1 MKTRI
6 ISGLALLG
14 LLSVFTACSDSDD
27 NSTPLLPGGNI
38 SEEGKGPS
46 AEDQLVLPTSEA
58 FLGDSIQS
66 MLRYSLQTNPVSIVN
81 ASTTQNGHIAVMG
94 GYKSEAAV
102 YIYAKA
108 DDKSSLSKEEVQ
120 KILDKYYDVKS
131 EVNGKT
137 INASVTEKTDVKHEA
152 DYQQLRVSMKIFTP
166 QSVSSQ
172 VSLQNGSIFV
182 QSLTGPQHTASTT
195 SGAIKYLHTDAS
207 SITASSTNGYI
218 AFVNSK
224 ASEAMSATTQ
234 KGSIQISV
242 PATTKAHLNLSSTT
256 NVTASVLNADNFT
269 GTNTRNLVKGNLN
282 GGGANINAS
291 VALGSV
297 GFRWYTANENE

>member
-6 ISGLALLG
+6 ISGLALFC
-14 LLSVFTACSDSDD
+14 LLTVFSSCSDSDD
-27 NSTPLLPGGNI
+27 NNTPSIPGDI

-46 AEDQLVLPTSEA
+46 ADDRLDIPVSEA

-81 ASTTQNGHIAVMG
+81 AFTTQNGHIEVLG

-108 DDKSSLSKEEVQ
+108 DDKSSLSKEQ
-120 KILDKYYDVKS
+120 INTILDKYYDVKS

-137 INASVTEKTDVKHEA
+137 INASVTEKTGINHDT
-152 DYQQLRVSMKIFTP
+152 DYHQLRVSMKIFTP

-172 VSLQNGSIFV
+172 LSLQNGSIFV
-182 QSLTGPQHTASTT
+182 QSLTGPQHTATTT
-195 SGAIKYLHTDAS
+195 SGAIKYLHTEATT
-207 SITASSTNGYI
+207 ITANSTNGYI
-218 AFVNSK
+218 AFINSK
-224 ASEAMSATTQ
+224 ASEAMSAKTQ
-234 KGSIQISV
+234 KGSIQIAV
-242 PATTKAHLNLSSTT
+242 PSTTKAHLNLSST
-256 NVTASVLNADNFT
+256 NHVTASVLTTSNFD
-269 GTNTRNLVKGNLN
+269 GTKTKNVVKGELN

-291 VALGSV
+291 VGYGSV
-297 GFRWYTANENE
+297 IFRWYTNN

>member
-6 ISGLALLG
+6 ISGLALFC
-14 LLSVFTACSDSDD
+14 LLTVFSSCSDSDD
-27 NSTPLLPGGNI
+27 NNTPSIPGDI

-46 AEDQLVLPTSEA
+46 ADDRLDIPVSEA

-81 ASTTQNGHIAVMG
+81 ASTTQNGHIEVLG

-108 DDKSSLSKEEVQ
+108 DDKSSLSKEQ
-120 KILDKYYDVKS
+120 INTILDKYYDVKS

-137 INASVTEKTDVKHEA
+137 INASVTEKTGINHDT
-152 DYQQLRVSMKIFTP
+152 DYHQLRVSMKIFTP

-172 VSLQNGSIFV
+172 LSLQNGSIFV
-182 QSLTGPQHTASTT
+182 QSLTGPQHTATTT
-195 SGAIKYLHTDAS
+195 SGAIKYLHTEATT
-207 SITASSTNGYI
+207 ITANSTNGYI
-218 AFVNSK
+218 AFINSK
-224 ASEAMSATTQ
+224 ASEAMSAKTQ
-234 KGSIQISV
+234 KGSIQIAV
-242 PATTKAHLNLSSTT
+242 PSTTKAHLNLSST
-256 NVTASVLNADNFT
+256 NHVTASVLTTSNFD
-269 GTNTRNLVKGNLN
+269 GTKTKNVVKGELN

-291 VALGSV
+291 VGYGSV
-297 GFRWYTANENE
+297 IFRWYTNN

>member
-6 ISGLALLG
+6 ISGLALFC
-14 LLSVFTACSDSDD
+14 LLTVFSSCSDSDD
-27 NSTPLLPGGNI
+27 NNTPSIPGDI

-46 AEDQLVLPTSEA
+46 ADDRLDIPVSEA

-81 ASTTQNGHIAVMG
+81 ASTTQNGHIEVLG

-108 DDKSSLSKEEVQ
+108 DDKSSLSKEQ
-120 KILDKYYDVKS
+120 INTILDKYYDVKS

-137 INASVTEKTDVKHEA
+137 INASVTEKTGINHGT
-152 DYQQLRVSMKIFTP
+152 DYHQLRVSMKIFTP

-172 VSLQNGSIFV
+172 LSLQNGSIFV
-182 QSLTGPQHTASTT
+182 QSLTGPQHTATTT
-195 SGAIKYLHTDAS
+195 SGAIKYLHTEAS
-207 SITASSTNGYI
+207 TITANSTNGYI
-218 AFVNSK
+218 AFINSK
-224 ASEAMSATTQ
+224 ASEAMSAKTQ
-234 KGSIQISV
+234 KGSIQIAV
-242 PATTKAHLNLSSTT
+242 PSTTKAHLNLSST
-256 NVTASVLNADNFT
+256 NHVTASVLTASNFD
-269 GTNTRNLVKGNLN
+269 GTKTKNVVKGELN

-291 VALGSV
+291 VGYGSV
-297 GFRWYTANENE
+297 IFRWYTNN

>member
-6 ISGLALLG
+6 ISGLALFC
-14 LLSVFTACSDSDD
+14 LLTVFSSCSDSDD
-27 NSTPLLPGGNI
+27 NNTPSIPGDI

-46 AEDQLVLPTSEA
+46 ADDRLDIPVSDA

-81 ASTTQNGHIAVMG
+81 ASTTQNGHIEVLG

-108 DDKSSLSKEEVQ
+108 DDKSSLSKEQ
-120 KILDKYYDVKS
+120 INTILDKYYDVKS

-137 INASVTEKTDVKHEA
+137 INASVTEKTGINHDT
-152 DYQQLRVSMKIFTP
+152 DYLQLRVSMKIFTP

-172 VSLQNGSIFV
+172 LSIQNGSIFV
-182 QSLTGPQHTASTT
+182 QSLTGPQHTATTT
-195 SGAIKYLHTDAS
+195 SGAIKYLHTEATT
-207 SITASSTNGYI
+207 ITANSTNGYI
-218 AFVNSK
+218 AFINSK
-224 ASEAMSATTQ
+224 ASEAMSAKTQ
-234 KGSIQISV
+234 KGSIQIAV
-242 PATTKAHLNLSSTT
+242 PSTTKAHLNLSST
-256 NVTASVLNADNFT
+256 NHVTASVLTASNFD
-269 GTNTRNLVKGNLN
+269 GTKTKNIVKGELN

-291 VALGSV
+291 VGYGSLI
-297 GFRWYTANENE
+297 FRWYTNN

>member
-6 ISGLALLG
+6 ISGLALFC
-14 LLSVFTACSDSDD
+14 LLSIFTACSDSDD
-27 NSTPLLPGGNI
+27 NNTPLLPEGEI

-46 AEDQLVLPTSEA
+46 VEDQLAIPTSEA

-81 ASTTQNGHIAVMG
+81 ASTTQNGHIEVLG

-108 DDKSSLSKEEVQ
+108 NDKSSLSKEQVQ
-120 KILDKYYDVKS
+120 NILDKYYDVKS

-137 INASVTEKTDVKHEA
+137 INASVTEKTGVNHES

-182 QSLTGPQHTASTT
+182 QSLTGPQHSATTT

-207 SITASSTNGYI
+207 IISATSTNGYI
-218 AFVNSK
+218 AFINST
-224 ASEAMSATTQ
+224 ASESMNAKTQ

-256 NVTASVLNADNFT
+256 NVTASVLTASNFA
-269 GTNTRNLVKGNLN
+269 GTNTRNLVKGDLN

-291 VALGSV
+291 VGLGSV
-297 GFRWYTANENE
+297 IFRWYTANENE